1 MLLDVSLIFICYSFF
16 SYNFINDDRIQD
28 RCISTTSFYFILLFL
43 YVALMIDIFLQSK
56 IIALFRRHGAVEVV
70 ITPLLSPYV
79 KNAKNNA
86 VRLMSHSGSVVVLP
100 HDLRVPFIKHAAL
113 SGINVIRRY
122 SVGRVYREKK
132 IQSNTSKSEF
142 KGPNYNVSFGALDK
156 IPMSVRRRCENV
168 IT

>member
-1 MLLDVSLIFICYSFF
+1 MCLLYLFAGQIYKYNQFF
-16 SYNFINDDRIQD
+16 
-28 RCISTTSFYFILLFL
+28 FILLFL

-70 ITPLLSPYV
+70 TPLLSPYV
-79 KNAKNNA
+79 KTAKNNA

-122 SVGRVYREKK
+122 SVGRVYCEKNTQFRGFHVWRSYFREWISIIFSCSHEICIYSQKFIFNK
-132 IQSNTSKSEF
+132 W
-142 KGPNYNVSFGALDK
+142 
-156 IPMSVRRRCENV
+156 
-168 IT
+168 